1 MQEGIL
7 PRDFPDPA
15 KIGGLELFA
24 SLQPATE
31 VSGDLYDFF
40 PSPDGRLYFLVGDV
54 SGKGVAAGLFM
65 AVTRTLIRAIARQG
79 LKPVE
84 VLRIVNGELVPE
96 NSAMLFVTVI
106 LGLYDPATGLIEY
119 AQGGHNQAVLID
131 SNGLATFQPPG
142 GQPLGVFDNADFAEL
157 SCNLKPGEAFILYS
171 DGVTEAMNSSRDCY
185 SDQRLV
191 TLLGDVIGQD
201 SRAITKTIL
210 ADVKKFVGGADQSD
224 DITILA
230 LRRQAN
236 L

>member
-1 MQEGIL
+1 
-7 PRDFPDPA
+7 
-15 KIGGLELFA
+15 
-24 SLQPATE
+24 
-31 VSGDLYDFF
+31 
-40 PSPDGRLYFLVGDV
+40 
-54 SGKGVAAGLFM
+54 
-65 AVTRTLIRAIARQG
+65 
-79 LKPVE
+79 
-84 VLRIVNGELVPE
+84 
-96 NSAMLFVTVI
+96 
-106 LGLYDPATGLIEY
+106 
-119 AQGGHNQAVLID
+119 
-131 SNGLATFQPPG
+131 
-142 GQPLGVFDNADFAEL
+142 
-157 SCNLKPGEAFILYS
+157 LKPGEAFILYS